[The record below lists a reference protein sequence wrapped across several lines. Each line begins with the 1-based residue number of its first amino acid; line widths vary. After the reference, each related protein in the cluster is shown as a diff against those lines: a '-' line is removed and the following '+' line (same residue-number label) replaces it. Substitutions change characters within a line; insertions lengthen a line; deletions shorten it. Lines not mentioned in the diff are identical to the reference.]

1 MSQLLKIRD
10 LHLEFQTYD
19 GVARVLNG
27 VDLDLETG
35 HIMGLVGETGCGK
48 SLTALTISRL
58 VATPPGRYTAGSVQ
72 FHGEELLTRTEAE
85 MEKLRGRKIAMIF
98 QDPTTNL
105 NPVFTIEQ
113 QMVDVILAQGNT
125 IGRAALKAARERAV
139 ALLVKVGIP
148 DAAKRIKSYP
158 YEFSGGMKQRVLIA
172 MALAG
177 NPDLLIADE
186 PTTAL
191 DVSIQAQI
199 LRLIKDLVREMNLT
213 VLLVTHNLGVVAQVC
228 DLVTVMYA
236 GNVVETGPV
245 REIFKRPRHPYTRGL
260 IASVPAVGRELAGI
274 PGSIP
279 NLIDPPSG
287 CRFHPRCPY
296 ATEECRTALPPAVQG
311 EGPGHRV
318 HCYHSFGAAAEGGTP

>member
-19 GVARVLNG
+19 GVAQVLNG
-27 VDLDLETG
+27 VDLDLDTG

-58 VATPPGRYTAGSVQ
+58 VATPPGRYTGGSVQ
-72 FHGEELLTRTEAE
+72 FRGEELLTKTEAE

-113 QMVDVILAQGNT
+113 QLVDVILAQGST
-125 IGRAALKAARERAV
+125 TGRVSRKAARERAV

-228 DLVTVMYA
+228 DSVTVMYA

-260 IASVPAVGRELAGI
+260 LASVPAVGRELAGI
-274 PGSIP
+274 PGAIP
-279 NLIDPPSG
+279 NLINPPSG
-287 CRFHPRCPY
+287 CRFHPRCAY
-296 ATEECRTALPPAVQG
+296 ATDECRTALAPAVQG
-311 EGPGHRV
+311 VGPGHSV
-318 HCYHSFGAAAEGGTP
+318 HCYHPFSAAAEGGTP